1 MKSDVVVGLT
11 LLKEAYK
18 SQLEEL
24 DLCNIEYRKLRKEI
38 MEIDYLI
45 QNYETRQSRRQ
56 RDYEKRLRAIKRK
69 HHREIRRRVYL
80 GLRMD
85 PVGSG
90 NNHGMVHLRSNPLRR
105 CTWQDGRWTQQAQR

>member
-1 MKSDVVVGLT
+1 MKSDVVIGLT

-24 DLCNIEYRKLRKEI
+24 DLCNSEYRKLRKEI

-45 QNYETRQSRRQ
+45 QNYETRQSRRK
-56 RDYEKRLRAIKRK
+56 RDYEKQLRANKRM
-69 HHREIRRRVYL
+69 HYREIRRRVYL

-90 NNHGMVHLRSNPLRR
+90 NGHGLLHPWSNHLRRR
-105 CTWQDGRWTQQAQR
+105 IWQDGHWMKQVQR

>member
-11 LLKEAYK
+11 LLRDAYK

-24 DLCNIEYRKLRKEI
+24 DLCNSEYRKLRKEI

-85 PVGSG
+85 PVGSSD
-90 NNHGMVHLRSNPLRR
+90 NHGMVHLRSNPLRR

>member
-1 MKSDVVVGLT
+1 MKSDVVIGLT

-24 DLCNIEYRKLRKEI
+24 DLCNSEYRKLRKEI

-45 QNYETRQSRRQ
+45 QNYETRQTRRQ
-56 RDYEKRLRAIKRK
+56 REYEKRLRAIKRK

-90 NNHGMVHLRSNPLRR
+90 DNHGMVHLRSNPLRR
-105 CTWQDGRWTQQAQR
+105 CTWQDGR

>member
-11 LLKEAYK
+11 LLRDAYK
-18 SQLEEL
+18 NQLEEL
-24 DLCNIEYRKLRKEI
+24 DLCNSKYRKLRKEI

-56 RDYEKRLRAIKRK
+56 RDYEKQLRANKRM
-69 HHREIRRRVYL
+69 HYREIRRRVYL

-85 PVGSG
+85 SVGSG

-105 CTWQDGRWTQQAQR
+105 CLWQDGRWTQQAQR

>member
-1 MKSDVVVGLT
+1 MKSDVVIGLT

-56 RDYEKRLRAIKRK
+56 RDYEKQLRANKRM
-69 HHREIRRRVYL
+69 HYREIRRRVYL

>member
-1 MKSDVVVGLT
+1 MKSDVVIGLT

-56 RDYEKRLRAIKRK
+56 REYEKRLRAIKRK

-90 NNHGMVHLRSNPLRR
+90 DNHGMVHLRSNPLRR

>member
-1 MKSDVVVGLT
+1 MKSDVVIGLT

-24 DLCNIEYRKLRKEI
+24 DLCNGEYRKLRKEI

-56 RDYEKRLRAIKRK
+56 REYEKRLRAIKRK

-90 NNHGMVHLRSNPLRR
+90 NNRGMVHLRSNPLRR

>member
-11 LLKEAYK
+11 LLRDAYK
-18 SQLEEL
+18 NQLEEL
-24 DLCNIEYRKLRKEI
+24 DLCNSKYRKLRKEI

-45 QNYETRQSRRQ
+45 QRQEEIQTRRQ
-56 RDYEKRLRAIKRK
+56 REYEKRLRAIKRK

-90 NNHGMVHLRSNPLRR
+90 DNHGMVHLRSNPLRR
-105 CTWQDGRWTQQAQR
+105 CTWQGGRWTQQAQR

>member
-1 MKSDVVVGLT
+1 MKSDVVIGLT

-24 DLCNIEYRKLRKEI
+24 DLCNSEYRKLRKEI

-45 QNYETRQSRRQ
+45 QNYETRQTRRQ
-56 RDYEKRLRAIKRK
+56 REYEKRLRAIKRK

-85 PVGSG
+85 PVRSG
-90 NNHGMVHLRSNPLRR
+90 DNHGMVHLRSNPLRR

>member
-1 MKSDVVVGLT
+1 MKSDVVIALT

-24 DLCNIEYRKLRKEI
+24 DLCNSEYRKLRKEI

-45 QNYETRQSRRQ
+45 QNYETRQTRRQ
-56 RDYEKRLRAIKRK
+56 REYEKRLRAIKRK

-85 PVGSG
+85 PVRSG
-90 NNHGMVHLRSNPLRR
+90 DNHGMVHLRSNPLRR

>member
-1 MKSDVVVGLT
+1 MKSDVVIGLT

-56 RDYEKRLRAIKRK
+56 RDYEKQLRANKRM
-69 HHREIRRRVYL
+69 HYREIRRRVYL

-85 PVGSG
+85 PVSSG
-90 NNHGMVHLRSNPLRR
+90 HRYGLVHTWSNLIRRKAWQERHWTEKRS
-105 CTWQDGRWTQQAQR
+105 

>member
-1 MKSDVVVGLT
+1 MKNDVVVGLT
-11 LLKEAYK
+11 LLRDAYK
-18 SQLEEL
+18 NQLEEL
-24 DLCNIEYRKLRKEI
+24 DLCNSEYRKLRKEI

-56 RDYEKRLRAIKRK
+56 RDYEKQLRTNKRM

>member
-1 MKSDVVVGLT
+1 MIGLT

-24 DLCNIEYRKLRKEI
+24 DLCNSEYRKLRKEI

-56 RDYEKRLRAIKRK
+56 REYEKWLRAIKRK

-90 NNHGMVHLRSNPLRR
+90 DNHGMVHLRSNPLRR
-105 CTWQDGRWTQQAQR
+105 CLWQDERWTQQAQR

>member
-1 MKSDVVVGLT
+1 MKSDVVIGLT
-11 LLKEAYK
+11 LLRDAYK

-24 DLCNIEYRKLRKEI
+24 DLCNSQYRKLRKEI

-56 RDYEKRLRAIKRK
+56 RDYEKQLRANKRM
-69 HHREIRRRVYL
+69 HYREIRRRVYL

-105 CTWQDGRWTQQAQR
+105 CLWQDGRWTQQAQR

>member
-1 MKSDVVVGLT
+1 MKSDVVIGLT

-24 DLCNIEYRKLRKEI
+24 DLCNSEYRKLRKEI

-56 RDYEKRLRAIKRK
+56 REYEKRLRAIKRK

-85 PVGSG
+85 PVRSG
-90 NNHGMVHLRSNPLRR
+90 DNHGMVHLRSNPLRR